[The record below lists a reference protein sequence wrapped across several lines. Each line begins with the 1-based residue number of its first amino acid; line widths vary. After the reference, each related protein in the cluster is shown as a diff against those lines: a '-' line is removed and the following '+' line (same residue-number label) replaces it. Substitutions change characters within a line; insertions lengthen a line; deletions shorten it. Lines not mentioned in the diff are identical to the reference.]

1 MWLLLLLLFL
11 FIFLYFY
18 IFTDTFFCFFFF
30 HSSFFLSIVFYLYSS
45 FFSINSYLTEIG
57 HTQPKSKAAGQDKF
71 FLAVG
76 YRKANDKDKL
86 CPIAGRVH
94 KSNTQKY
101 TVFID
106 TQVMQQGCWDSAC
119 QETGKH
125 VYYQIQGSTV
135 INCGWVAPP
144 PPQQVDSSGKQLAK
158 GSKDEAPAFNN
169 AK

>member
-1 MWLLLLLLFL
+1 M
-11 FIFLYFY
+11 
-18 IFTDTFFCFFFF
+18 
-30 HSSFFLSIVFYLYSS
+30 YSS
-45 FFSINSYLTEIG
+45 FSINSYLTEIG

>member
-1 MWLLLLLLFL
+1 MVVVCGWVCCCFIFIFFTDTLFFLFFLFFL
-11 FIFLYFY
+11 FIYCLLF
-18 IFTDTFFCFFFF
+18 
-30 HSSFFLSIVFYLYSS
+30 V
-45 FFSINSYLTEIG
+45 FFSFLFLICSYLTEIG

>member
-1 MWLLLLLLFL
+1 MWLWLWFVVVL
-11 FIFLYFY
+11 FLYFSL
-18 IFTDTFFCFFFF
+18 TPCFFCFSLLSYYLL
-30 HSSFFLSIVFYLYSS
+30 SSIFYLYSS
-45 FFSINSYLTEIG
+45 FLICSYLTEIG